1 MSEVERIRDQ
11 LRRAFHGEAW
21 HGPSVREVLDGV
33 TAKQAA
39 SRPFAGGHSIW
50 ELVHHITAWTEI
62 SRRRL
67 AEDRVPEAT
76 AEEDWPPVD
85 GADEESWRKDLHE
98 LFASQERL
106 QELLKSFPEPRL
118 EATVPGQAYT
128 FYVMLHGAVQHG
140 LYHAGQ
146 VAILKKAKA

>member
-11 LRRAFHGEAW
+11 LRRAFHGDAW

-39 SRPFAGGHSIW
+39 PPPLARGASILGGGGPH
-50 ELVHHITAWTEI
+50 TPP
-62 SRRRL
+62 RRR

-118 EATVPGQAYT
+118 EATVPGHAST

-140 LYHAGQ
+140 LYP
-146 VAILKKAKA
+146 